1 MDAWPYALAWPWL
14 LLALP
19 LPWLLARLLPPAPS
33 VLDAALRVPFATEV
47 EGLAERAG
55 GHRRVRIPAWAWL
68 AWALL
73 CLAAA
78 RPQELGEPLQ
88 PPQRGRNLWLAVDL
102 SGSMAAEDMRLGG
115 RLVDRLTAAKAVLAD
130 FIQRREGDR
139 LGLLLF
145 GERAYAVTPLTLD
158 HETVRSHL
166 LDSVV
171 GLAGQETAI
180 GDAIAL
186 AVKRLGDAPAAVAG
200 QPQAERVLIL
210 LTDGV
215 NTAGAVDPQ
224 RALELARSVGLRV
237 HTIGFGG
244 SGRSNFMGMAIQRP
258 AQIDEAT
265 LQRIAEG
272 TGGRY
277 FRALD
282 TAQLAGIY
290 AEIDR
295 IEPTAEPGQVLQPR
309 AERYAWPLAAALLVA
324 ALCALLRLPRR
335 SVAWN

>member
-1 MDAWPYALAWPWL
+1 MIYGYALAWPWL

-19 LPWLLARLLPPAPS
+19 LPWLLAHLLPPAPS
-33 VLDAALRVPFATEV
+33 ALDAALRVPFAAEV
-47 EGLAERAG
+47 DSLAARVSNR
-55 GHRRVRIPAWAWL
+55 RRVRILAWAWL

-115 RLVDRLTAAKAVLAD
+115 RMVDRLTAAKAVLAD
-130 FIQRREGDR
+130 FIERRRDDR
-139 LGLLLF
+139 LGLLVF
-145 GERAYAVTPLTLD
+145 GERAYALTPLTLD
-158 HETVRSHL
+158 HEAVRSQL
-166 LDSVV
+166 LDSAI

-186 AVKRLGDAPAAVAG
+186 AVKRLRDAPPAAAG
-200 QPQAERVLIL
+200 ETAERVLIL

-224 RALELARSVGLRV
+224 RALELARAEGLRV

-244 SGRSNFMGMAIQRP
+244 SGRSSFMGMSIQRP

-265 LQRIAEG
+265 LKRIAEG

-295 IEPTAEPGQVLQPR
+295 IEPTAEPGEVLQPR
-309 AERYAWPLAAALLVA
+309 EERYAWPLAAALLLA
-324 ALCALLRLPRR
+324 GFAGLMRLLPRR
-335 SVAWN
+335 SAWT

>member
-1 MDAWPYALAWPWL
+1 MSLDPAQFEFAWPWL

-19 LPWLLARLLPPAPS
+19 LPWLCARLLPPAPS
-33 VLDAALRVPFATEV
+33 ALDSALRVPFGADL
-47 EGLAERAG
+47 GALAGRG
-55 GHRRVRIPAWAWL
+55 GMARGVRIGALAWL

-73 CLAAA
+73 CVAAA
-78 RPQELGEPLQ
+78 RPQQLGEPLQ

-115 RLVDRLTAAKAVLAD
+115 RMVDRLTAAKAVIAD
-130 FIQRREGDR
+130 FLERRRGDR
-139 LGLLLF
+139 IGLLLF

-158 HETVRSHL
+158 LDAVRGQL

-186 AVKRLGDAPAAVAG
+186 AVKRLGERADAFDEEG
-200 QPQAERVLIL
+200 ERVLVL

-215 NTAGAVDPQ
+215 NTAGAVAPA
-224 RALELARSVGLRV
+224 RALELAQSVGLRV

-244 SGRSNFMGMAIQRP
+244 SGQTSFMGMPIQRP

-265 LQRIAEG
+265 LKGIADG

-295 IEPTAEPGQVLQPR
+295 IEPTAEPGEVLQPR
-309 AERYAWPLAAALLVA
+309 EERYAWPLAGAFGLALLG
-324 ALCALLRLPRR
+324 LLLRLRPGVR
-335 SVAWN
+335 A